1 MNNRLHRIV
10 TAAAVPAGLALLG
23 LSILTSSAKA
33 EILTVCEYDP
43 SLGFEDPLNS
53 GDAGTGEAN
62 LTVTNVD
69 GVTTFNYSFQP
80 SQQVRSDDGR
90 SFVIKNPQLSV
101 QRSLRFLDTTL
112 ELARQYMLENP
123 EYYAELLDATVEG
136 LQGRGYETFDRTLTC
151 REEEAT
157 RGPEPGSPTPPLS
170 QTPGSQPNFDNL
182 ADGNYRVT
190 SADLPFRVVTD
201 RELLESEGTVF
212 LFKKTGN
219 TVSGDF
225 FYPETDESICIEGT
239 LSGDTVRGAGR
250 LEGTEATVPDSNA
263 LSFGDVIDGQ
273 VVSAVVLDLSNFSRI
288 NAGTALPREN
298 CDF

>member
-10 TAAAVPAGLALLG
+10 TATAVPAGLALLG
-23 LSILTSSAKA
+23 LSILTPSAKA
-33 EILTVCEYDP
+33 ELLTICEYDS

-53 GDAGTGEAN
+53 GDVGTGESS

-69 GVTTFNYSFQP
+69 GVTSFNYSFQP

-90 SFVIKNPQLSV
+90 SLVFNNPQLSI

-112 ELARQYMLENP
+112 ESARQQMLENP
-123 EYYAELLDATVEG
+123 EYYAELIGGTVEG
-136 LQGRGYETFDRTLTC
+136 LQGRGYETVDETLTC

-157 RGPEPGSPTPPLS
+157 RGPEPGSPTP
-170 QTPGSQPNFDNL
+170 TSQPLFDNL
-182 ADGNYRVT
+182 PDGNYRAT

-201 RELLESEGTVF
+201 QELLESEGTVF

-219 TVSGDF
+219 TISGDF

-250 LEGTEATVPDSNA
+250 LEGTEGTVPDSDA
-263 LSFGDVIDGQ
+263 LSFDEVIDGQ
-273 VVSAVVLDLSNFSRI
+273 AVSAVVLDLSNFSRI
-288 NAGTALPREN
+288 NAGTRLPREN